1 VALLTSIVL
10 LCKVQCMNL
19 YNIEVIISALMCSM
33 EVIFKKKKKKKK
45 KKTAVR
51 YMNSDDIEVE
61 LVVLSGDWRFSLSSF
76 IFHLSLSKGGALHY
90 TIRTVIVVI
99 KYGY

>member
-1 VALLTSIVL
+1 VLFVALLTSIVL

-45 KKTAVR
+45 KKHR
-51 YMNSDDIEVE
+51 CEIYE
-61 LVVLSGDWRFSLSSF
+61 L
-76 IFHLSLSKGGALHY
+76 
-90 TIRTVIVVI
+90 
-99 KYGY
+99 